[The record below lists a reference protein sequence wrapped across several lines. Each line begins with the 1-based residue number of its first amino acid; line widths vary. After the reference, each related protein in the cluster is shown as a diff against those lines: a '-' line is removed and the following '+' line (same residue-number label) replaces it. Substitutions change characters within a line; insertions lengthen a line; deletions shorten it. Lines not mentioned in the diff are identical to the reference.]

1 MKLKFRILTLL
12 TFLALFVLPTRTAYA
27 QGPSPDGGRVI
38 FGNDFTLES
47 GDTYSGDIVVFG
59 GNVTIEEE
67 AELKGNLIVFG
78 GTAVSDGE
86 VSGDVVI
93 IGGQVELSDTAV
105 VSGDVVTIGGQ
116 LDRADGAEV
125 RGDVVNNLPPDIQI
139 PPIPPIPEAQIPPEI
154 NIPDTVVNVRFN
166 PFMEFGRVL
175 GSAVFM
181 GVLGMLA
188 TLFFRD
194 RLDRV
199 SQAAIAQPLTA
210 SSIGLLTVVV
220 MVFVGITIILLPLV
234 LLGLIPL
241 AFAWLFGIISIGQ
254 EVGDRLAKA
263 LRQNWEP
270 VVTTGLGTFAVVFV
284 IASIQSVNSL
294 VPFMACVTWIVPALV
309 GLLAVGA
316 VVVTRFG
323 ARSVQM
329 PALTVYTP
337 PTDAGQ
343 APPAAQA

>member
-1 MKLKFRILTLL
+1 MKLKFRILTLFI
-12 TFLALFVLPTRTAYA
+12 FLAWLVLPTRTAYA
-27 QGPSPDGGRVI
+27 QGPDPDGGRVI

-78 GTAVSDGE
+78 GTAVSDGGIT
-86 VSGDVVI
+86 GDVVI
-93 IGGQVELSDTAV
+93 VGGQVDLNDAAV

-116 LDRADGAEV
+116 LERAEGAEV
-125 RGDVVNNLPPDIQI
+125 RGDVVNNLPPDVQI
-139 PPIPPIPEAQIPPEI
+139 PDAQIPPEI

-199 SQAAIAQPLTA
+199 SQAVTAQPLTA
-210 SSIGLLTVVV
+210 GSIGLLTIVI
-220 MVFVGITIILLPLV
+220 MVFVGITIILLPVV

-254 EVGDRLAKA
+254 EVGDRFAKA
-263 LRQNWEP
+263 LRQDWEP
-270 VVTTGLGTFAVVFV
+270 VVTTGLGTFALVFV

-294 VPFMACVTWIVPALV
+294 VPFMACVTWIIPALV
-309 GLLAVGA
+309 GLLAIGA

-323 ARSVQM
+323 ARPVQTST
-329 PALTVYTP
+329 LTVYTP
-337 PTDAGQ
+337 PTDSGQ

>member
-1 MKLKFRILTLL
+1 MKIKYRVFTLIV
-12 TFLALFVLPTRTAYA
+12 FLVMFALPTRTAYA

-78 GTAVSDGE
+78 GTAMSNGGIT
-86 VSGDVVI
+86 GDVVI
-93 IGGQVELSDTAV
+93 VGGQVDLDDKAV
-105 VSGDVVTIGGQ
+105 VTGDVVTIGGQ
-116 LDRADGAEV
+116 LDRAEGAEV
-125 RGDVVNNLPPDIQI
+125 QGDVVNNLPPDVQIPSGQIPPAIQI
-139 PPIPPIPEAQIPPEI
+139 PDQ
-154 NIPDTVVNVRFN
+154 VVNVRFN
-166 PFMEFGRVL
+166 PFLEFGRVV

-181 GVLGMLA
+181 AVLGMLA

-199 SQAAIAQPLTA
+199 SQAAVTQPLTA
-210 SSIGLLTVVV
+210 SSIGLLTIVV
-220 MVFVGITIILLPLV
+220 MFLVAITIILLPFV

-254 EVGDRLAKA
+254 EVGDRFAKA
-263 LRQNWEP
+263 LRQDWEP
-270 VVTTGLGTFAVVFV
+270 VVTTGLGTFALVFV
-284 IASIQSVNSL
+284 IASIQSMNEL
-294 VPFMACVTWIVPALV
+294 LPFMACVTWILPALV
-309 GLLAVGA
+309 GLLAIGA

-323 ARSVQM
+323 ARPVQSA
-329 PALTVYTP
+329 ALTVYTP
-337 PTDAGQ
+337 PIDSSPP
-343 APPAAQA
+343 APPESHS

>member
-1 MKLKFRILTLL
+1 MKLKFRILTFF
-12 TFLALFVLPTRTAYA
+12 TFLALFVLPTNPAYA
-27 QGPSPDGGRVI
+27 QGPDPDGGRVI

-47 GDTYSGDIVVFG
+47 GETYSGDIVVFG

-67 AELKGNLIVFG
+67 AELEGNLIVFG
-78 GTAVSDGE
+78 GTAVSDGS

-93 IGGQVELSDTAV
+93 IGGQVDLNDAAV
-105 VSGDVVTIGGQ
+105 VTGDVVTIGGQ
-116 LDRADGAEV
+116 LDRAEGAEV
-125 RGDVVNNLPPDIQI
+125 QGDVVNNLPPDIQ
-139 PPIPPIPEAQIPPEI
+139 IPEAQIPPEI

-199 SQAAIAQPLTA
+199 SQAVIAQPLAA
-210 SSIGLLTVVV
+210 SSIGLLTIIV
-220 MVFVGITIILLPLV
+220 MVFVGITIILLPFV

-254 EVGDRLAKA
+254 EVGDRFAKA
-263 LRQNWEP
+263 LRQDWEP
-270 VVTTGLGTFAVVFV
+270 VLTTGVGTFAVVFV

-294 VPFMACVTWIVPALV
+294 VPFMACVTWILPALV
-309 GLLAVGA
+309 GLLAIGA

-323 ARSVQM
+323 ARPVQTS
-329 PALTVYTP
+329 ALTVYNP
-337 PTDAGQ
+337 PPDSGQ

>member
-1 MKLKFRILTLL
+1 MKLKFRILTLF
-12 TFLALFVLPTRTAYA
+12 TFLALFVLPTRTVYA
-27 QGPSPDGGRVI
+27 QGPGPDGGRVI

-78 GTAVSDGE
+78 GTAVSDGGIT
-86 VSGDVVI
+86 GDVVI
-93 IGGQVELSDTAV
+93 VGGQVDLNDAAV
-105 VSGDVVTIGGQ
+105 VTGDVVTIGGQ
-116 LDRADGAEV
+116 LDRAEGAEV

-139 PPIPPIPEAQIPPEI
+139 PDAQIPPQI

-199 SQAAIAQPLTA
+199 SQAVTAQPLTA
-210 SSIGLLTVVV
+210 GSIGLLTIVI
-220 MVFVGITIILLPLV
+220 MVFVGITIILLPVV

-254 EVGDRLAKA
+254 EVGERFAKA
-263 LRQNWEP
+263 VRQDWEP
-270 VVTTGLGTFAVVFV
+270 VVTTGLGTFALVFV

-294 VPFMACVTWIVPALV
+294 VPFMACVTWIIPALV
-309 GLLAVGA
+309 GLLAIGA

-323 ARSVQM
+323 ARPVQTS
-329 PALTVYTP
+329 ALTVYNP
-337 PTDAGQ
+337 PPDSGQ

>member
-1 MKLKFRILTLL
+1 MKLKFRILTFF
-12 TFLALFVLPTRTAYA
+12 TFLTLFVLPTGPAYA

-78 GTAVSDGE
+78 GTAVSDGS
-86 VSGDVVI
+86 VTGDVVI
-93 IGGQVELSDTAV
+93 IGGQVDLNDAAV
-105 VSGDVVTIGGQ
+105 VTGDVVTIGGQ
-116 LDRADGAEV
+116 LDRAQGAEV
-125 RGDVVNNLPPDIQI
+125 RGDVVNNLPPDIE
-139 PPIPPIPEAQIPPEI
+139 IPEAQIPPEI

-199 SQAAIAQPLTA
+199 SQAVVSQPLAA
-210 SSIGLLTVVV
+210 SSIGLLTIVV
-220 MVFVGITIILLPLV
+220 MVFVGITIILLPFV

-254 EVGDRLAKA
+254 EVGDRFAKA

-270 VVTTGLGTFAVVFV
+270 VITTGVGTFAVVFV

-294 VPFMACVTWIVPALV
+294 LPFMACVTWILPALV
-309 GLLAVGA
+309 GLLAIGA

-323 ARSVQM
+323 ARPVQTS
-329 PALTVYTP
+329 ALTVYTP
-337 PTDAGQ
+337 PTDSGQ

>member
-1 MKLKFRILTLL
+1 MKLKFRILTFF
-12 TFLALFVLPTRTAYA
+12 TFLALFVLPTSTAYA

-67 AELKGNLIVFG
+67 AELNGNLIVFG
-78 GTAVSDGE
+78 GTAVSDGN
-86 VSGDVVI
+86 VTGDVVI
-93 IGGQVELSDTAV
+93 IGGQVDLNDAAV
-105 VSGDVVTIGGQ
+105 VTGDVVTIGGQ
-116 LDRADGAEV
+116 LDRAEGAEV
-125 RGDVVNNLPPDIQI
+125 QGEVVNNLPPDIQI
-139 PPIPPIPEAQIPPEI
+139 PEGQIPPEI
-154 NIPDTVVNVRFN
+154 HIPDQVVNVRFN

-199 SQAAIAQPLTA
+199 SQAVIAQPLTA
-210 SSIGLLTVVV
+210 SSIGLLTIVV
-220 MVFVGITIILLPLV
+220 MVFVGITIILLPFV

-254 EVGDRLAKA
+254 EVGDRFAKA

-270 VVTTGLGTFAVVFV
+270 VVTTGVGTFALVFV

-294 VPFMACVTWIVPALV
+294 IPFMACVTWILPALV
-309 GLLAVGA
+309 GLLAIGA

-323 ARSVQM
+323 ARPVQTS
-329 PALTVYTP
+329 ALTVYTP
-337 PTDAGQ
+337 PPDSGQ
-343 APPAAQA
+343 TPPTAQA

>member
-1 MKLKFRILTLL
+1 MKLKFRILTFF

-27 QGPSPDGGRVI
+27 QGPDGGRVI

-59 GNVTIEEE
+59 GNVMIEEE

-78 GTAVSDGE
+78 GTAVSDGGIT
-86 VSGDVVI
+86 GDVVI
-93 IGGQVELSDTAV
+93 IGGQVDLNDAAV
-105 VSGDVVTIGGQ
+105 VTGDVVTIGGQ
-116 LDRADGAEV
+116 LERAEGAEV

-139 PPIPPIPEAQIPPEI
+139 PEAQIPPEI
-154 NIPDTVVNVRFN
+154 NIPDQVVNVRFN

-199 SQAAIAQPLTA
+199 SQAVIAQPLAA
-210 SSIGLLTVVV
+210 SSIGLLTIVV
-220 MVFVGITIILLPLV
+220 MVFVGITIILLPFV

-254 EVGDRLAKA
+254 EVGDRFAKA
-263 LRQNWEP
+263 LRQDWEP
-270 VVTTGLGTFAVVFV
+270 VVTTGLGTFALVFV

-294 VPFMACVTWIVPALV
+294 LPFMACVTWIIPALV
-309 GLLAVGA
+309 GLLAIGA

-323 ARSVQM
+323 ARPVQTS
-329 PALTVYTP
+329 ALTVYNP
-337 PTDAGQ
+337 PTDSGQ

>member
-1 MKLKFRILTLL
+1 MKLKCSVLAFL

-27 QGPSPDGGRVI
+27 QGPGPDGGRII

-47 GDTYSGDIVVFG
+47 GDTYAGDIVVFG

-78 GTAVSDGE
+78 GTAVSDGDIR
-86 VSGDVVI
+86 GDVVI
-93 IGGQVELSDTAV
+93 VGGQVDLNDSAV
-105 VSGDVVTIGGQ
+105 VTGDVVTIGGQ
-116 LDRADGAEV
+116 LERAEGAEV
-125 RGDVVNNLPPDIQI
+125 RGDVVNNLPPDIR
-139 PPIPPIPEAQIPPEI
+139 IPEAQIPPEI

-199 SQAAIAQPLTA
+199 SQAVVAQPLTA
-210 SSIGLLTVVV
+210 GSMGLLTVVV
-220 MVFVGITIILLPLV
+220 MVFVGITIILLPVV

-254 EVGDRLAKA
+254 EVGERFAKA
-263 LRQNWEP
+263 VHQNWEP

-294 VPFMACVTWIVPALV
+294 LPFMACVTWILPALV

-323 ARSVQM
+323 ARPVQTS
-329 PALTVYTP
+329 ALSMYNP
-337 PTDAGQ
+337 PPDSGQ

>member
-1 MKLKFRILTLL
+1 MKIKFRILTFFV
-12 TFLALFVLPTRTAYA
+12 FLALFALPTRTAYA

-78 GTAVSDGE
+78 GTAMSNGGIT
-86 VSGDVVI
+86 GDVVI
-93 IGGQVELSDTAV
+93 VGGQVDLDDKAV
-105 VSGDVVTIGGQ
+105 VTGDVVTIGGQ
-116 LDRADGAEV
+116 LDRAEGAEV
-125 RGDVVNNLPPDIQI
+125 QGDVVNNLPPDVQIPSGQIPPAIQI
-139 PPIPPIPEAQIPPEI
+139 PDQ
-154 NIPDTVVNVRFN
+154 VVNVRFN
-166 PFMEFGRVL
+166 PFLEFGRVV

-181 GVLGMLA
+181 AVLGMLA

-199 SQAAIAQPLTA
+199 SQAAVTQPLTA
-210 SSIGLLTVVV
+210 SSIGLLTIVV
-220 MVFVGITIILLPLV
+220 MFLVGITIILLPFV

-254 EVGDRLAKA
+254 EVGDRFAKA
-263 LRQNWEP
+263 LRQDWEP
-270 VVTTGLGTFAVVFV
+270 VVTTGLGTFALVFV
-284 IASIQSVNSL
+284 IASIQSMNEL
-294 VPFMACVTWIVPALV
+294 LPFMACVTWILPALV
-309 GLLAVGA
+309 GLLAIGA

-323 ARSVQM
+323 ARPVQSA
-329 PALTVYTP
+329 ALTVYTSPIDSSP
-337 PTDAGQ
+337 PP
-343 APPAAQA
+343 APPESQS